1 LYKILIAFIII
12 SGCLGSN
19 YPSENGTEIEAPQE
33 SSQEFT
39 IEVIGEEKIG
49 DFGKIKDIVLVTK
62 EIHAHGD
69 EYSILQAKYEW
80 KSEMY
85 MTGAIRRM
93 YPSDKSIIP
102 LAPPNNYYT
111 EAFEWIKENT
121 PEDAI
126 FISWWDYGDLIR
138 IFSQREVLISDP
150 CDSLRCM
157 ETVNDDQKDVFRY
170 EDNKKFEDIQNFFTS
185 NESEAYKIS
194 KTYEA
199 SYIFITY
206 EDFAKS
212 WAINHIKGTNNPLQS
227 FEIELTGDK
236 KTDSKNI
243 SNELSKFGGSAY
255 FIRAYQE
262 NAIVWFL
269 YPEDVRNIKQNILLN
284 LLPLKILPDN
294 LDSRVFLD
302 RFELVYTDQDDYIC
316 IFKVN

>member
-1 LYKILIAFIII
+1 MYKILIAIIII

-19 YPSENGTEIEAPQE
+19 YTSENITEIGAPQD

-39 IEVIGEEKIG
+39 MEVIKEEKIG
-49 DFGKIKDIVLVTK
+49 DFDKIKDIVLVTK
-62 EIHAHGD
+62 EINAYGD
-69 EYSILQAKYEW
+69 EYSILQAKYGW
-80 KSEMY
+80 KSETY

-93 YPSDKSIIP
+93 YPSNKSIIP
-102 LAPPNNYYT
+102 LAPPNIYYN
-111 EAFEWIKENT
+111 EAFDWIKENT

-150 CDSLRCM
+150 CDSLKCM
-157 ETVNDDQKDVFRY
+157 ETISDDQIDVFRY
-170 EDNKKFEDIQNFFTS
+170 EDNKKFNDVQSFFTS

-194 KTYEA
+194 KKYDA

-206 EDFAKS
+206 EDFTKS
-212 WAINHIKGTNNPLQS
+212 WAINHLEGTKNPLQS
-227 FEIELTGDK
+227 FEIKLTGDK
-236 KTDSKNI
+236 NIDSKNI
-243 SNELSKFGGSAY
+243 SDELLKYGGSAY
-255 FIRAYQE
+255 FVRAYQE
-262 NAIVWFL
+262 NAIVWYL

-294 LDSRVFLD
+294 LDSRVFLE
-302 RFELVYTDQDDYIC
+302 RFELVYTDQDDYIF